1 MVFQQRKWKEEPDE
15 DQWATVKFK
24 WRSGS
29 ISVWKHIFLPLCHD
43 KWSSNTSTGKKLR
56 WREQTQLC
64 LCSAGPNT
72 CSTFQQSNSFTEARD
87 GFCVPNLN
95 LQPFNYETILPSW
108 WMNWNHTAE
117 WQETA
122 RNLVSK
128 PTPLLFVFQYS
139 HALQSTHSA
148 SGEETW
154 LHSKTW
160 TSTELEH
167 LGQSFFSYSISWG
180 YSWVQLSGFYSHF
193 SDWNRCSFSL
203 RKIACK

>member
-1 MVFQQRKWKEEPDE
+1 MMRTNEPLSNLNK
-15 DQWATVKFK
+15 DQALSQFESTFFYLSAKTNGAAIQTLV
-24 WRSGS
+24 RSWDGE
-29 ISVWKHIFLPLCHD
+29 
-43 KWSSNTSTGKKLR
+43 SS
-56 WREQTQLC
+56 TQLC

-72 CSTFQQSNSFTEARD
+72 FSIFQQSNCFREAHD
-87 GFCVPNLN
+87 GFCVPELN

-108 WMNWNHTAE
+108 WANWNHTAE
-117 WQETA
+117 WRETA

-139 HALQSTHSA
+139 HALQSAHSA

-180 YSWVQLSGFYSHF
+180 YSWVRLSGFYSHF